1 MPQAHELVDLVFQT
15 SLGKELKEEIQE
27 MTASEK
33 QRLQQIEDME
43 ETTNMYGQFKSIEQ
57 KSKQRK
63 QYESE
68 QRIQGSVLKEIL
80 KSSSDKTQAEEDKV
94 DLTYTNKVEKK
105 ETIVTKSI
113 PKLRVSPEDSL
124 L

>member
-1 MPQAHELVDLVFQT
+1 
-15 SLGKELKEEIQE
+15 